1 MGTKKVVAKKSASKK
16 ASPKAAPAF
25 VVVRTYSAG
34 VHVGLLASR
43 DGREVT
49 LTGARRIWSWKGANT
64 LHEMSLR
71 GIDAARSRV
80 SEPVESITLTEA
92 IEVIPCTAVARE
104 CLEGAK
110 WSA

>member
-1 MGTKKVVAKKSASKK
+1 MPTKKKPARKS
-16 ASPKAAPAF
+16 PAPF
-25 VVVRTYSAG
+25 VIVRTYSAG
-34 VHVGLLASR
+34 VHVGTLAAR
-43 DGREVT
+43 DGKELT
-49 LTGARRIWSWKGANT
+49 LTDARRVWSWRGANT

-71 GIDAARSRV
+71 GIDATRSKV
-80 SEPVESITLTEA
+80 SEPVASITLTEA